1 MPYKISKQKCKQSSG
16 KKGKYVL
23 KKKNSNEKVS
33 CHTSKKKAKS
43 AMRAR
48 YANETHINENDSSY
62 NINDLII
69 KFKTEILSHDE
80 INYIANYAKSA
91 SYDELIQLWSN
102 LVSTRNLANIQKIHK
117 EIGNYIVDAVNNS
130 RKEKKMAT
138 RRQKFKKL
146 KKILR
151 LKENNDNKSFD
162 EYLQDALGSS
172 QESQDTQAKKEEN
185 PEEALKKFLSIMGTT
200 PTLNKDIK
208 KIEQ

>member
-1 MPYKISKQKCKQSSG
+1 MPYKVSKQNCKQSSG

-23 KKKNSNEKVS
+23 KKKDTNEKVS

-48 YANETHINENDSSY
+48 YANETHINENDSSC

-80 INYIANYAKSA
+80 INYIANYAKSI

-102 LVSTRNLANIQKIHK
+102 LVSTRNITNIQNIHK

-130 RKEKKMAT
+130 RKEKKMIA
-138 RRQKFKKL
+138 RRQKFNKL

-162 EYLQDALGSS
+162 EYLQNALDDSS
-172 QESQDTQAKKEEN
+172 ENSQNNPQGQES
-185 PEEALKKFLSIMGTT
+185 PEADLKMFLSIIGTV
-200 PTLNKDIK
+200 PTRNKDVK
-208 KIEQ
+208 KLEQ